1 MVLITSTLRTEDH
14 RGSSIFLDKSGRFQ
28 HLQLEFSP
36 QKSDFCAFQNLKLEF
51 FYRKNPSCIFRF
63 KPDGFLVRVTVK
75 GQEQAQNIPE
85 HPQDTP
91 EYPGTPPDGRIPRN
105 TLNYK
110 NRQKNYKT
118 KKPLKIHRCI
128 RKYLSSVSSWKI
140 KKGG

>member
-1 MVLITSTLRTEDH
+1 MISLTVLITSTLRTEDH
-14 RGSSIFLDKSGRFQ
+14 RGSSIFTTRIFTSKIRLLCISKFETRI
-28 HLQLEFSP
+28 
-36 QKSDFCAFQNLKLEF
+36 